1 MLHRILRVL
10 ILMIWLELGMVLI
23 LVPWLEVWEANY
35 FLYQYPLLG
44 VFVKNPFVRGA
55 ISGLGFMNVLL
66 SIGAFRRGSS
76 VVPSGS

>member
-1 MLHRILRVL
+1 M

>member
-1 MLHRILRVL
+1 MLHRFLRVV

-23 LVPWLEVWEANY
+23 LVPWLEIWEANY

>member
-1 MLHRILRVL
+1 MLHRFLRVV
-10 ILMIWLELGMVLI
+10 ILLVWLELGMVLI

-35 FLYQYPLLG
+35 FLYQYPLLA
-44 VFVKNPFVRGA
+44 VFVNNPFVRGA